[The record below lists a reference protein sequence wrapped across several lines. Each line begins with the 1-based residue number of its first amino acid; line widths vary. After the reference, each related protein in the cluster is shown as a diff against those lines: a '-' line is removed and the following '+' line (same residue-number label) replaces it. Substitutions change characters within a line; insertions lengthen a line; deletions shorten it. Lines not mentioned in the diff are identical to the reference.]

1 MIVYKRR
8 SVLIETFPRHR
19 DVTSA
24 IVMKDTKMALSYL
37 DKIVPF
43 GPCNTFKPGY
53 NDMVF
58 PLGDIVMKG
67 ISLRLVLLRFLYKI
81 ASNYRLL

>member
-19 DVTSA
+19 VVTSA
-24 IVMKDTKMALSYL
+24 IVMKDTKKALSYL

-43 GPCNTFKPGY
+43 GPCG
-53 NDMVF
+53 
-58 PLGDIVMKG
+58 
-67 ISLRLVLLRFLYKI
+67 SSR
-81 ASNYRLL
+81 